1 MQKYRNKKVIHN
13 GLKFDSQAE
22 FRYFLY
28 YKSKEDNGEIG
39 NLRLQVPFEIVINGK
54 KICKYIADFT
64 YTDKDGFHVVD
75 IKSPITEKDK
85 VFRLKK
91 KLVEAVHNVKIEIV
105 K

>member
-1 MQKYRNKKVIHN
+1 MSKYHN
-13 GLKFDSQAE
+13 IKTVVNGITFDSKREAFYYQ
-22 FRYFLY
+22 Y
-28 YKSKEDNGEIG
+28 YK
-39 NLRLQVPFEIVINGK
+39 NLEKDGKIQGLLRQVPFDVVVNGK

-75 IKSPITEKDK
+75 IKSTITEKDK

-91 KLVEAVHNVKIEIV
+91 KLVETVHNVKIEIV